1 MMMMMMTKMTV
12 SLVKRLLLVY
22 RFPLPLLLLRLND
35 YSMRHFSYRQ
45 KKMTTNGCF
54 LLRSLRELALR
65 G

>member
-1 MMMMMMTKMTV
+1 MMMTKTTV
-12 SLVKRLLLVY
+12 SLVKRLSLVY
-22 RFPLPLLLLRLND
+22 RFPLPLLLLLRSND

-54 LLRSLRELALR
+54 LLRSLREFALR